1 MLTHLEPKDPKKRKQ
16 QKTLQNAVYF
26 DGRRQG
32 RQPLSPSET
41 RDAVRQGHGQLRA
54 PRARPDLSAYA
65 RQPALTSLLEPPEN
79 LLESGIALGSR
90 AAGKL

>member
-32 RQPLSPSET
+32 RQPLSPSER
-41 RDAVRQGHGQLRA
+41 RDAVRQGYGQLRA
-54 PRARPDLSAYA
+54 PRALAGFKRL
-65 RQPALTSLLEPPEN
+65 
-79 LLESGIALGSR
+79 R
-90 AAGKL
+90 ATAGPNVAF